1 MFRLMEYVYT
11 SGYLHIVYTVL
22 SVSGRQAYVVLHDGC
37 VYYFKDEKAG
47 KTAGKFSLYGYNA

>member
-1 MFRLMEYVYT
+1 MEYVYT